1 MVHFINMEI
10 TNQVEQEERR
20 ILMALSQA
28 YLEWEKQTKRLGLEQ
43 GREQGMQQGREQGR
57 EQGLEEERRA
67 TIENLLRLR
76 FGSGEGKMIDQD
88 LQAIIPNLMSLPN
101 AEYTSLL
108 LQQSKEELIQHFRS

>member
-43 GREQGMQQGREQGR
+43 GREQGMQQGR

>member
-43 GREQGMQQGREQGR
+43 GREQGMQQGREQG
-57 EQGLEEERRA
+57 LEEERRA

-76 FGSGEGKMIDQD
+76 FGSGEGKMIGQD